1 MVSFS
6 SMLYSGMAK
15 KKKKYLI
22 LGEKTINNYL
32 FLRTQQNGITE
43 IQRTLKMTMGLI
55 EGENPTVNNLI
66 KKIYSLKNV
75 FTNFRDHIV

>member
-1 MVSFS
+1 M
-6 SMLYSGMAK
+6 
-15 KKKKYLI
+15 
-22 LGEKTINNYL
+22 GEKTINNYL